1 MATKKLKLLFSRSVP
16 AVQPTDWTLC
26 ALCQQPSSESPIDA
40 SKSKN
45 KSQSTGYETLADNLR
60 SLYELN
66 SLPLSITISRL
77 DDGTGIE
84 GTLKLHNAKWH
95 ETCYVMCNK
104 TKVDRARKKVVR
116 GECSSP
122 LKDRLRG
129 AFSCTSQSDEK
140 LFTCFFCDALVD
152 YDFHK
157 AATKQLDANVRKMA
171 TELNDTHLLVKLAS
185 GDMVAAD
192 AVYHKQ
198 CLTALFTRHRSS
210 ARGKKASAADD
221 KLACD
226 SIAFAELV
234 SYIEELRDR

>member
-1 MATKKLKLLFSRSVP
+1 MATKKFKLLSSRSVP
-16 AVQPTDWTLC
+16 AAQPTDWTLC
-26 ALCQQPSSESPIDA
+26 ALCQQTSSESLIDPF
-40 SKSKN
+40 KSKN

-60 SLYELN
+60 SLDELN
-66 SLPLSITISRL
+66 SLPLCITISRL

-84 GTLKLHNAKWH
+84 ETLKLHNAKWH
-95 ETCYVMCNK
+95 KTCYVMCNK
-104 TKVDRARKKVVR
+104 TKVDRAYKKVIR

-152 YDFHK
+152 NDFHK
-157 AATKQLDANVRKMA
+157 AATKQLDANVHKMA

-185 GDMVAAD
+185 GDMVATD

-210 ARGKKASAADD
+210 TRGKM
-221 KLACD
+221 
-226 SIAFAELV
+226 
-234 SYIEELRDR
+234 

>member
-1 MATKKLKLLFSRSVP
+1 MATKKLKLLSSRSVP

-26 ALCQQPSSESPIDA
+26 ALCQQPSSESLIDP

-45 KSQSTGYETLADNLR
+45 KSQSTLVDNLR

-95 ETCYVMCNK
+95 KTCYVMFNK
-104 TKVDRARKKVVR
+104 TKVDRAHKKVVR

-140 LFTCFFCDALVD
+140 LFTCFFGDA
-152 YDFHK
+152 
-157 AATKQLDANVRKMA
+157 
-171 TELNDTHLLVKLAS
+171 
-185 GDMVAAD
+185 
-192 AVYHKQ
+192 
-198 CLTALFTRHRSS
+198 
-210 ARGKKASAADD
+210 
-221 KLACD
+221 
-226 SIAFAELV
+226 
-234 SYIEELRDR
+234 